1 MGCKRCISTIVSM
14 ICVAAMALAGSM
26 ACRSG
31 KKGKSRGEVPPP
43 AATRSTPSEPPAI
56 PVAVP
61 AEPARQTKLLRFP
74 DIHEDLVVF
83 TYAGDLWLV
92 SASGGS
98 ASRLTSHPGM
108 ELFAKFSPDG
118 KWIAFT
124 GQYSGGEQV
133 YVVPTSGG
141 EPRQL
146 TFYPAKGPLPARW
159 GYDNQVYGWTP
170 DGSQVLFRSLRNS
183 FDLATPR
190 LYLAP
195 VAGGLPV
202 PLPMLKAGAGDL
214 DGSGQKVAYSPLF
227 RDFRTWKRYEGG
239 WAQDLYIFDLQAK
252 TAVQVTKHARSDRDP
267 MWIGD
272 DLYFGSDRD
281 SIHNI
286 YRYDVAAKG
295 VSQITS
301 FKDWDVRWPSSDG
314 KGQIVFEHNGELQ
327 VLSVAGEGAGQPRKL
342 AIFVPDDGA
351 RTRPERVDASKNIET
366 FDLGPTGKRAVFV
379 ARGDVF
385 SVPVEHGPV
394 RNLTHSSNAHEREA
408 SWSHDGKQVAF
419 VSDWTGEEQ
428 VWIAATD
435 GSSAPRAITEETRGR
450 LYDPIWSPDG
460 NRIAYSDQTGKLLVV
475 AIAGGKVTEV
485 ADDPIG
491 RIRGGYRWSPDSRYL
506 AFSKRDPSGF
516 SSIYVWDSRGRAQ
529 QAQRLTGELFSEWS
543 PAWHSDGK
551 HLYYLS
557 NREFHPQLDTRE
569 WNFTSDRATGI
580 FAMTLAK
587 DGPNP
592 FPPRDDVAGK
602 KDEDKKGA
610 KGAGAGA
617 GSTSKPKPVTVKI
630 DFDGISKRVTRVPV
644 EPDNYQSLVATKEH
658 LLYIKSAPP
667 YYGRDPGFRPVLT
680 VFSIKERKAQPM
692 VSDVG
697 GWSISRDGKKVLV
710 RGASKP
716 DYKIHDV
723 AFKPMDNGPPGPPSG
738 KAKPLALD
746 GLVVHR
752 VAREEWAVVYNDVWR
767 RFRDHFYVANMHGY
781 DWKALGDKYRPL
793 LEHVG
798 HRSDLN
804 YVLGELIAELNVSHA
819 YVSGGDEG
827 LPQRPH
833 VALLGARFELSNNAY
848 RITSIFE
855 GQNEEKAYRS
865 PLTEVGVGVSIGDYV
880 LAINGRALTGDQNPF
895 ALLQLPKG
903 KPVELTVS
911 SDATGR
917 QSRTVLVDP
926 ISSETSLLYLQWT
939 EKNRRYVDE
948 ATQGRVGYFHV
959 PDMGSDGISQFAKWF
974 YPQVR
979 KEGLIVD
986 VRGNGGGNVSQMLIE
1001 RLRRKLYGTDFAR
1014 NADQTFTYP
1023 AVVFYG
1029 PMVALI
1035 SETSA
1040 SDGDI
1045 FPYMFREAGLGPLIG
1060 KRSWGGVVGITNRG
1074 PLIDGGVVYVP
1085 EFGTASAEGKWV
1097 IEGEG
1102 VEPDIEVD
1110 NDPISIIEG
1119 KDAQLD
1125 RAISEVLERMKSQP
1139 TRLPTRP
1146 ADPDKTPK

>member
-1 MGCKRCISTIVSM
+1 MGIKHCISM
-14 ICVAAMALAGSM
+14 ICIAMMLLAGSS

-31 KKGKSRGEVPPP
+31 KKKTTKESPPP

-56 PVAVP
+56 PVAV
-61 AEPARQTKLLRFP
+61 AGDPARQTKLLRFP

-92 SASGGS
+92 KSAGGT
-98 ASRLTSHPGM
+98 AVRLTSHPGL

-124 GQYSGGEQV
+124 AQYSGDEQV

-170 DGSQVLFRSLRNS
+170 DGSQVLFRSIRNS

-202 PLPMLKAGAGDL
+202 ALPMLKAGAGDL

-239 WAQDLYIFDLQAK
+239 WAQDLYIFNLQEK
-252 TAVQVTKHARSDRDP
+252 TAERVTKHARSDRDP

-281 SIHNI
+281 SIHNL
-286 YRYDVAAKG
+286 YRYDVAAKK

-314 KGQIVFEHNGELQ
+314 KGQIVFEYNGELQ
-327 VLSVAGEGAGQPRKL
+327 VLSVAGQEAGQAREL

-351 RTRPERVDASKNIET
+351 RTRPERIDASKNIEH

-385 SVPVEHGPV
+385 SIPAEHGLV

-408 SWSHDGKQVAF
+408 SWSPAGKQVAF
-419 VSDWTGEEQ
+419 VSDWTGEEEIW
-428 VWIAATD
+428 VASHD
-435 GSSAPRAITEETRGR
+435 GTSAPRAITSEKRGR
-450 LYDPIWSPDG
+450 LYNPLWSHDG
-460 NRIAYSDQTGKLLVV
+460 SRIAYGDQTGKLLVV
-475 AIAGGKVTEV
+475 TVTGGKVTEV

-491 RIRGGYRWSPDSRYL
+491 RISPDYRWSPDSRYL
-506 AFSKRDPSGF
+506 AFSRRDPSGF
-516 SSIYVWDSRGRAQ
+516 SSVYVWDTRGGQ
-529 QAQRLTGELFSEWS
+529 TQRLTGELFSEWS
-543 PAWHSDGK
+543 PAWHPDGK
-551 HLYYLS
+551 HIYYLS

-569 WNFTSDRATGI
+569 WNFMSNRSTGI
-580 FAMTLAK
+580 FALALAK
-587 DGPNP
+587 DSPNP
-592 FPPRDDVAGK
+592 FAPRDDVAGK
-602 KDEDKKGA
+602 KDDDKKAG
-610 KGAGAGA
+610 KGPGPGGAGAGA
-617 GSTSKPKPVTVKI
+617 NANKSKPATVRI
-630 DFDGISKRVTRVPV
+630 DFEGIAGRVTRVPV
-644 EPDNYQSLVATKEH
+644 EADNYQSLMATKDH

-667 YYGRDPGFRPVLT
+667 YYGRDPDFHSVLT
-680 VFSIKERKAQPM
+680 VFSLKERKAQPM
-692 VSDVG
+692 VNDVG
-697 GWSISRDGKKVLV
+697 GWSMSRDGKKVLV

-723 AFKPMDNGPPGPPSG
+723 AYKPGNGPPGPPDG

-793 LEHVG
+793 LDHVG

-833 VALLGARFELSNNAY
+833 VALLGVRFELDGGAY
-848 RITSIFE
+848 RIAKVFE
-855 GQNEEKAYRS
+855 GHNEEQAFRS
-865 PLTEVGVGVSIGDYV
+865 PLTEVGVGIKVGDYV
-880 LAINGRALTGDQNPF
+880 QAINGRALTGDQNPY
-895 ALLQLPKG
+895 ALLQLPRG

-911 SDATGR
+911 SDAAGR
-917 QSRTVLVDP
+917 QARTVLVDP
-926 ISSETSLLYLQWT
+926 ITDETNLVYLQWT
-939 EKNRRYVDE
+939 EKNRRYVDK
-948 ATQGRVGYFHV
+948 ATDGKVGYFHV
-959 PDMGSDGISQFAKWF
+959 PDMGASGISQFAKWF
-974 YPQVR
+974 YPQIR

-1014 NADQTFTYP
+1014 NADETFTYP
-1023 AVVFYG
+1023 SVVFYG
-1029 PMVALI
+1029 PMVALV

-1097 IEGEG
+1097 IEGKG
-1102 VEPDIEVD
+1102 VEPDIEVE
-1110 NDPISIIEG
+1110 NDPVAIIEG

-1125 RAISEVLERMKSQP
+1125 RAITEVTERMKTGP
-1139 TRLPTRP
+1139 TQLPARP